1 MNMKKLVSLALI
13 ASAAVISTVP
23 AIAAA
28 QEAAAS
34 VAQRGTM
41 LYTADGKRV
50 ANVYRVT
57 AEGDA
62 QLIYRGKMITVAAA
76 TLTDAAGKLTTSL
89 TADELRALR

>member
-1 MNMKKLVSLALI
+1 MKKLVSIALI
-13 ASAAVISTVP
+13 ASAAALSVVP
-23 AIAAA
+23 AAAMA

-34 VAQRGTM
+34 VAQRGSM

-57 AEGDA
+57 QEGDA
-62 QLIYRGKMITVAAA
+62 QLIYRGKMITVAAS
-76 TLTDAAGKLTTSL
+76 TLSDAGGKLTTSL